1 MAGGGAYTLKD
12 PHERLYL
19 KGMVGVSCSGDIQGA
34 DNRLVM
40 APFLADELTE
50 PSSDEVSGSND
61 GTMSR
66 GVALSCCSNFN

>member
-1 MAGGGAYTLKD
+1 
-12 PHERLYL
+12 
-19 KGMVGVSCSGDIQGA
+19 MVGVSCSGDIQGA